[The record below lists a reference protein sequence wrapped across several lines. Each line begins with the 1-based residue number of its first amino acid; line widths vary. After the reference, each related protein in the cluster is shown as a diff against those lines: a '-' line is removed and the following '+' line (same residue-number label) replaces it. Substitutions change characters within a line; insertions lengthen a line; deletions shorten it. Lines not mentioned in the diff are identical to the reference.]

1 MDFSSSG
8 KRWFVAKNAPT
19 KQCSSSHTNCTY
31 SQCYAT
37 YNLLAGTGKLH
48 WFVLCFRICEAW
60 TDISRGRTL
69 PGQLGQ
75 GTLKAAEGSGWC
87 HISILQLVNVLFVV
101 GWDVYWE
108 DNTNCSLEFP
118 QSSKC
123 NCEAQRLCPDIL
135 LIVVSTAALQHS
147 GLVSSSVIGRMTC
160 WNTTR
165 MFCQGIFWRMWR
177 QRLCLSLSSWWWKW
191 EVVLAMSMFFPG
203 GCKRT
208 WAAVHWAGLLQHKI
222 CMLSCWPMPKIIF
235 QDFAFRYSF
244 AFNFKQF
251 LFSELACDLDPC
263 LFTRLKCLRD
273 CQSWSVSHRLT
284 SKSLPSR
291 KSQCQCQ
298 RDLQRQCSW
307 FLISPR
313 RTPLYSSF
321 CQGAAGRFT
330 ASFSNLLK
338 FVDTF
343 FPLTWFCTW
352 AFFVGRLGELNRL
365 SDIFSST
372 EASMVRASQKQ
383 RKPTKTTWLCSN
395 SWNP

>member
-1 MDFSSSG
+1 MFLSPRLQQLSLCFVVCSMDLSSSG
-8 KRWFVAKNAPT
+8 KRWFVSKNAPT

-165 MFCQGIFWRMWR
+165 MFCQRIFWRMWR
-177 QRLCLSLSSWWWKW
+177 QCLCLSLSSWWWKW
-191 EVVLAMSMFFPG
+191 EVVLATV
-203 GCKRT
+203 C
-208 WAAVHWAGLLQHKI
+208 
-222 CMLSCWPMPKIIF
+222 
-235 QDFAFRYSF
+235 
-244 AFNFKQF
+244 
-251 LFSELACDLDPC
+251 
-263 LFTRLKCLRD
+263 
-273 CQSWSVSHRLT
+273 
-284 SKSLPSR
+284 
-291 KSQCQCQ
+291 
-298 RDLQRQCSW
+298 
-307 FLISPR
+307 
-313 RTPLYSSF
+313 
-321 CQGAAGRFT
+321 
-330 ASFSNLLK
+330 
-338 FVDTF
+338 
-343 FPLTWFCTW
+343 
-352 AFFVGRLGELNRL
+352 
-365 SDIFSST
+365 
-372 EASMVRASQKQ
+372 
-383 RKPTKTTWLCSN
+383 LCSSQEAVKELEQPSTGQDCSN
-395 SWNP
+395 TRFACFLVDLCPR